1 MSETK
6 MNIHTQLNE
15 LTREALGFS
24 DVIRF
29 TDNPVDADFCNAC
42 RLFSDYLNYQLES
55 LDRQLSHSN
64 ATQDT
69 RSITSQ
75 LHKLSSLITPEQINP
90 DNTTPW
96 ADKLDSYCR
105 QLETLRQIAA

>member
-1 MSETK
+1 

-15 LTREALGFS
+15 LTREAVGFS

-42 RLFSDYLNYQLES
+42 QLFSNYLNHQLES
-55 LDRQLSHSN
+55 LDNQLSNN
-64 ATQDT
+64 ANESI
-69 RSITSQ
+69 RSITDQ
-75 LHKLSSLITPEQINP
+75 LYKLSSLITPEQIDPN
-90 DNTTPW
+90 NTAPW
-96 ADKLDSYCR
+96 ADKLNSYCR

>member
-1 MSETK
+1 

-24 DVIRF
+24 DVIRY

-42 RLFSDYLNYQLES
+42 RLFSDYLSHQLES
-55 LDRQLSHSN
+55 LDRQLNINN
-64 ATQDT
+64 ASESTL
-69 RSITSQ
+69 SITDQ
-75 LHKLSSLITPEQINP
+75 LHKLSSLITPEQIDP
-90 DNTTPW
+90 DNTAPW
-96 ADKLDSYCR
+96 ASKLDTYCR

>member
-1 MSETK
+1 

-15 LTREALGFS
+15 LTREAVSFS

-42 RLFSDYLNYQLES
+42 HLFSNYLNHQLES
-55 LDRQLSHSN
+55 LNNQLSNN
-64 ATQDT
+64 ANESV
-69 RSITSQ
+69 RSITDQ
-75 LHKLSSLITPEQINP
+75 LYKLSSLITPEQIDP
-90 DNTTPW
+90 DNTAHW
-96 ADKLDSYCR
+96 ADKLNSYCQ

>member
-1 MSETK
+1 MK
-6 MNIHTQLNE
+6 IHSQLNE

-42 RLFSDYLNYQLES
+42 RLFSDYLSHQLES
-55 LDRQLSHSN
+55 LDRQLNASN
-64 ATQDT
+64 ASEST
-69 RSITSQ
+69 RSITDQ
-75 LHKLSSLITPEQINP
+75 LHKLSGLIAPEQIDP
-90 DNTTPW
+90 DNTDLW
-96 ADKLDSYCR
+96 ANKLDSYCQ

>member
-1 MSETK
+1 

-29 TDNPVDADFCNAC
+29 TDNPADADFCNAC
-42 RLFSDYLNYQLES
+42 RLFSDYLNHQLES
-55 LDRQLSHSN
+55 LDRRLASN
-64 ATQDT
+64 NASEST
-69 RSITSQ
+69 RSISNQ
-75 LHKLSSLITPEQINP
+75 LHKLSSLITPEQIDP

-96 ADKLDSYCR
+96 TNKLDSYCR
-105 QLETLRQIAA
+105 HLETLRQIAA

>member
-1 MSETK
+1 

-42 RLFSDYLNYQLES
+42 RLFSDYLNHQLES
-55 LDRQLSHSN
+55 LDRQLSHSC
-64 ATQDT
+64 ATENT

-75 LHKLSSLITPEQINP
+75 LHKLSSLIAPEQINP
-90 DNTTPW
+90 DNTTPGPTNSTVTAGNW
-96 ADKLDSYCR
+96 KPCARSPH
-105 QLETLRQIAA
+105 ETQ